1 MKVIEQKYLPMIVN
15 QFGGISSGYI
25 HNHPDSNP
33 IVKATMERFSKFV
46 EEQDVDIKTAK
57 NTTLTDML
65 YLFLSEDE
73 TISTD
78 YKKIYEKE
86 LSKFS
91 LNEAGNPNVYSDGLA
106 LNTVNDLYNENVQ
119 KVLTKNQ
126 SIVLEVLKPLLTKS
140 VGLDSKIYRDATE
153 FREVFMT
160 AVAEVLKENIE
171 NDSVNVYE
179 EARVTNISDNIL
191 SSINNLAVA

>member
-1 MKVIEQKYLPMIVN
+1 MQILSAYGPQDISDAYNMKLNSLASMTAHAETMKVIEQKYLPMIVN

-86 LSKFS
+86 LSKLS
-91 LNEAGNPNVYSDGLA
+91 LNQAGNLNVYSDGLA

-126 SIVLEVLKPLLTKS
+126 VL
-140 VGLDSKIYRDATE
+140 
-153 FREVFMT
+153 F
-160 AVAEVLKENIE
+160 
-171 NDSVNVYE
+171 
-179 EARVTNISDNIL
+179 
-191 SSINNLAVA
+191 